1 MEADTIYLA
10 TLPQPALASTSE
22 PDLVTS
28 HATSVTGSPVLSGT
42 LQLSTGQPG
51 EWEILQFQIFLAT
64 CAQ

>member
-1 MEADTIYLA
+1 METGTIYLA

-42 LQLSTGQPG
+42 LQLSTGQPACH
-51 EWEILQFQIFLAT
+51 EL
-64 CAQ
+64 

>member
-1 MEADTIYLA
+1 MLRLRGGRAVYLA

-42 LQLSTGQPG
+42 SELSTGQPG
-51 EWEILQFQIFLAT
+51 EREIL
-64 CAQ
+64 